1 MKVFFFFCT
10 ITCCNIYAIIFQEA
24 VERLSKH
31 ELILSIESEANE
43 LSENAKIAGSWGDPN
58 FKISAK
64 NFPKDT
70 FKSDETPM
78 TGVEFGI
85 SQKFSLTTKYR
96 NRKDSLTAL
105 SNSTESKAKDKGQ
118 LLLKSLWNLLIT
130 IKRTKGELKIL
141 SENQTWLNKTLK
153 ISKKLYANGKTTQQA
168 ILDIQIRHSEIG
180 IELNNK
186 KIDLSQLHEEMN
198 YLIGE
203 SEISFNSIPWQ
214 VLDKRD
220 EKPQDHKESLFKEKL
235 RASELNLY
243 ASRLNYIPDLT
254 LGIGYTKR
262 SNIDNRGD
270 FVGASLSFP
279 IPTSHKRYSNVSRAI
294 YQNSKNSNDFKN
306 YLKIKRRDQVILEKE
321 ISKLNSELKTLSSK
335 TLRFAKNLRTITSK
349 SYGLGGASYIEL
361 LQSELK
367 LQNIQMHK
375 LKLEE
380 QREKKKVELKYI
392 LGESIDG

>member
-10 ITCCNIYAIIFQEA
+10 ITCCNIYAITFQEA

-105 SNSTESKAKDKGQ
+105 SNATESKAKDKGQ
-118 LLLKSLWNLLIT
+118 LLLKRLWNLLIT

-141 SENQTWLNKTLK
+141 SENQAWLNKTLK

-254 LGIGYTKR
+254 LGVGYTKR